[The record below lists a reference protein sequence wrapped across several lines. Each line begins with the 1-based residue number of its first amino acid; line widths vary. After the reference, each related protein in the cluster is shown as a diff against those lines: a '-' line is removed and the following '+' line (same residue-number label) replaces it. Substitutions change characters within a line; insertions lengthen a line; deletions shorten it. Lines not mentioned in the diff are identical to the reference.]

1 MRLDDAHEYS
11 PAYRAQVERRPVM
24 LVGPVPGDPHLV
36 GLWLWGPDG
45 TTMQDRRGRPAL
57 LCHRDAFD
65 AAAGDPRAMLLDLAR
80 NVLEDPDTENVAVLM
95 AEEDPC
101 RS

>member
-1 MRLDDAHEYS
+1 MRLDDAQEYS

-24 LVGPVPGDPHLV
+24 LVGPYPGVPHLI
-36 GLWLWGPDG
+36 GLWMWGPDG
-45 TTMQDRRGRPAL
+45 TTMQNAEGAPAL
-57 LCHRDAFD
+57 TCHRSTFD

-80 NVLEDPDTENVAVLM
+80 TVLDDPDTENVAVLM

-101 RS
+101 

>member
-1 MRLDDAHEYS
+1 MRLDDAQEYS

-24 LVGPVPGDPHLV
+24 LVGPYPGVPHLIGR
-36 GLWLWGPDG
+36 GLGGPDG
-45 TTMQDRRGRPAL
+45 TTMQNAEGAPAL
-57 LCHRDAFD
+57 PCHRSTFA

-80 NVLEDPDTENVAVLM
+80 TVLDDPDTENVAVLM

-101 RS
+101 

>member
-24 LVGPVPGDPHLV
+24 LVGPYPGVPHLI
-36 GLWLWGPDG
+36 GLWMWGPDG
-45 TTMQDRRGRPAL
+45 TTMQNAEGAPAL
-57 LCHRDAFD
+57 TCHREAFD
-65 AAAGDPRAMLLDLAR
+65 AAAGDPRAMLLALAR

-95 AEEDPC
+95 AEANPC

>member
-1 MRLDDAHEYS
+1 MRLDDAQEYS

-24 LVGPVPGDPHLV
+24 LVGPYPGVPHLI
-36 GLWLWGPDG
+36 GLWMRGPDG
-45 TTMQDRRGRPAL
+45 TTMQNAEGAPAL
-57 LCHRDAFD
+57 TCHRSTFD

-80 NVLEDPDTENVAVLM
+80 TVLDDPDTENVAVLL

-101 RS
+101 

>member
-1 MRLDDAHEYS
+1 MRLDDAQEYS

-24 LVGPVPGDPHLV
+24 LVGPYPGVPHLI
-36 GLWLWGPDG
+36 GLWMWGPDG
-45 TTMQDRRGRPAL
+45 TTMQNAEGAPAL
-57 LCHRDAFD
+57 TCHRSTFD

-80 NVLEDPDTENVAVLM
+80 TVLDDPDTEHVAVLM

-101 RS
+101 

>member
-1 MRLDDAHEYS
+1 MRLDDAQEYS

-24 LVGPVPGDPHLV
+24 LVGPYPGVPHLI
-36 GLWLWGPDG
+36 GLWMWGPDG
-45 TTMQDRRGRPAL
+45 TTMQNAEGAPAL
-57 LCHRDAFD
+57 TCHRAAFD

-80 NVLEDPDTENVAVLM
+80 TVLDDPDTENVAVLL

-101 RS
+101 

>member
-1 MRLDDAHEYS
+1 MRLDDAQEYS

-24 LVGPVPGDPHLV
+24 LVGPYPGVPHLI
-36 GLWLWGPDG
+36 GLWMWGPDG
-45 TTMQDRRGRPAL
+45 TTMQNAEGAPAL
-57 LCHRDAFD
+57 TCHRSTFD

-80 NVLEDPDTENVAVLM
+80 NVLEDPGTENVAVLL

-101 RS
+101 

>member
-1 MRLDDAHEYS
+1 MRLDDAQEYS

-24 LVGPVPGDPHLV
+24 LGGPYPGVPHLI
-36 GLWLWGPDG
+36 GLWMWGPDG
-45 TTMQDRRGRPAL
+45 TTMQNAEGAPAL
-57 LCHRDAFD
+57 TCHRSTFD

-80 NVLEDPDTENVAVLM
+80 TVLDDPDTENVAVLL

-101 RS
+101 

>member
-1 MRLDDAHEYS
+1 MRLDDAQEYS

-24 LVGPVPGDPHLV
+24 LVGPYPGVPHLI
-36 GLWLWGPDG
+36 GLWMWGPDG
-45 TTMQDRRGRPAL
+45 TTMQNAEGAPAL
-57 LCHRDAFD
+57 TCHRSTFD

-80 NVLEDPDTENVAVLM
+80 PVLDDPDTENVAVLM

-101 RS
+101 

>member
-1 MRLDDAHEYS
+1 MRLDDAQEYS

-24 LVGPVPGDPHLV
+24 LVGPYPGVPHLI
-36 GLWLWGPDG
+36 GLWMWGPDG
-45 TTMQDRRGRPAL
+45 TTMQNAEGAPAL
-57 LCHRDAFD
+57 TCHRSTFD

-80 NVLEDPDTENVAVLM
+80 TVLDDPDTENVAVLL

-101 RS
+101 